1 MNSKIMGAEN
11 NNMGKCVLIT
21 GASSGFG
28 YEFAKLF
35 AADGYDLVI
44 VARNDEKLREIATEF
59 TKTFMVEVLPIAKDL
74 FKPTA
79 AEEIYREVK
88 AKGITIDI
96 LVNDAGQGEH
106 GHFIEYDIARDI
118 DMIQLNITSLVCLT
132 KLFLR
137 DMVSRNE
144 GRVLQVASL
153 LGKYPT
159 PLMAVYA
166 ATKSFVITFTEGLIQ
181 ELKDTNVTLTAL
193 LPGASD
199 TDFFHKAGGEDSK
212 TYKEEKLS
220 RPEDVAKDGYDALM
234 RGESR
239 IVSGLKNKMFA
250 GMSNVMPD
258 NALARTMH
266 NKMKPSDEPGGREI
280 ISHAPSREEREHIDR
295 TTGGSDGDYETHDD
309 HIHSKE

>member
-1 MNSKIMGAEN
+1 MRAEKN
-11 NNMGKCVLIT
+11 NTGKCVLIT

-35 AADGYDLVI
+35 AAGGYDLVI
-44 VARNDEKLREIATEF
+44 VARNEEKLREIATEF

-106 GHFIEYDIARDI
+106 GNFIEYDIARDM

-144 GRVLQVASL
+144 GKVLQVASL

-166 ATKSFVITFTEGLIQ
+166 ATKSFVITFTEGLIH
-181 ELKDTNVTLTAL
+181 ELKGTNVTLTAL

-250 GMSNVMPD
+250 GMSNIMPD
-258 NALARTMH
+258 NALAKTMH

-280 ISHAPSREEREHIDR
+280 IAHGPSREEREHIDR

>member
-1 MNSKIMGAEN
+1 
-11 NNMGKCVLIT
+11 
-21 GASSGFG
+21 
-28 YEFAKLF
+28 
-35 AADGYDLVI
+35 
-44 VARNDEKLREIATEF
+44 
-59 TKTFMVEVLPIAKDL
+59 
-74 FKPTA
+74 
-79 AEEIYREVK
+79 
-88 AKGITIDI
+88 
-96 LVNDAGQGEH
+96 
-106 GHFIEYDIARDI
+106 
-118 DMIQLNITSLVCLT
+118 
-132 KLFLR
+132 
-137 DMVSRNE
+137 
-144 GRVLQVASL
+144 
-153 LGKYPT
+153 
-159 PLMAVYA
+159 MAVYA
-166 ATKSFVITFTEGLIQ
+166 ATKSFVITFTEGLIH
-181 ELKDTNVTLTAL
+181 ELKGTNVTLTAL

-258 NALARTMH
+258 NALAKTMH

-280 ISHAPSREEREHIDR
+280 ISHGPSREEREHIDR